1 MDESSAE
8 QQVCVSASITFV
20 VRENW
25 AYPPSASGS
34 YRREGGS
41 ETKYGW
47 ISSFKIL
54 DYSTF
59 CLNNGG
65 TVL

>member
-1 MDESSAE
+1 ME
-8 QQVCVSASITFV
+8 QQVCVSASITFI
-20 VRENW
+20 VRKNW
-25 AYPPSASGS
+25 AYSPSASGS

-47 ISSFKIL
+47 ISEVFKIL
-54 DYSTF
+54 DNLNYSTF

-65 TVL
+65 AVLL